1 MMKKI
6 KQKLKIR
13 KVKKTERALR
23 KALKKEAVSIAKN
36 GKKTAYDNG
45 VVTWKAPEYTSHRK
59 GWLWYSIFVL
69 IFVASS
75 YLAFIYGSWSFALAL
90 TVFAV
95 VYLFSDKKKPKKV
108 SIKLSE
114 IGVKVGTRV
123 YQYSRIRAFWVVYNP
138 PFQKTLH
145 LEVYNELVSEVEIP
159 LPEEDPTEIYQFLA
173 QRIPELEGKEPG
185 FLDNLSKL
193 LKL

>member
-6 KQKLKIR
+6 KQNLKIR
-13 KVKKTERALR
+13 KVKKTEKALR
-23 KALKKEAVSIAKN
+23 KALKKEAISIAKE

-45 VVTWKAPEYTSHRK
+45 VITWKAPEYTSHRK

-69 IFVASS
+69 IFAASS

-90 TVFAV
+90 AVFAV

-114 IGVKVGTRV
+114 IGVKVGSRV

-173 QRIPELEGKEPG
+173 KRIPELEGKEPG
-185 FLDNLSKL
+185 LLDNLSKL

>member
-6 KQKLKIR
+6 KQRLKIR
-13 KVKKTERALR
+13 KVKKTEKSLR
-23 KALKKEAVSIAKN
+23 KALKKEAISIAKE
-36 GKKTAYDNG
+36 GRKTAYDEG
-45 VVTWKAPEYTSHRK
+45 VLTWKSPEYTIHQK

-69 IFVASS
+69 IFGGSS
-75 YLAFIYGSWSFALAL
+75 YLAFRYNSWTFSLAL
-90 TVFAV
+90 VVFAV
-95 VYLFSDKKKPKKV
+95 VYLLADKKKPKKV
-108 SIKLSE
+108 PVKLSE

-123 YQYSRIRAFWVVYNP
+123 YQYSRIRAFWIVYNP

-145 LEVYNELVSEVEIP
+145 LEVYNEFVSEVEIS
-159 LPEEDPTEIYQFLA
+159 LEDEDPAEIHQFLA

-185 FLDNLSKL
+185 FLDNISKL